1 METPLNPIQ
10 FADLPAA
17 RTCYGLGTAVWS
29 AHSRHHVEPDWWI
42 ALSGTRYVDY
52 NLALIHGDRPGEV
65 ASQVLDEIRTAN
77 VPAVIMLAGPGLR
90 AVEPL
95 KDAGWVCTGAMPFMS
110 KHGGTAE
117 TDPGFRQLEQHELAA
132 ARKLT
137 AAAFDVPDEV
147 GAIVYADGQLDRPDC
162 RTWGLFE
169 DGTLLSCALSV
180 YVENKYSVGWAL
192 ATAPENQRAGYG
204 RRMVR
209 ALAYERQVAGP
220 PSSLVMATDAS
231 KHLYDQEGYLTLEY
245 WQIWSRPRW
254 VLP

>member
-1 METPLNPIQ
+1 METSPNPIQ
-10 FADLPAA
+10 FADLPSV

-29 AHSRHHVEPDWWI
+29 AHHRHHVEPDWWI

-52 NLALIHGDRPGEV
+52 NLALIHGEQPGE
-65 ASQVLDEIRTAN
+65 ATEQVLDEIRTAK

-90 AVEPL
+90 AVEQL

-110 KHGGTAE
+110 KHGGIDAN
-117 TDPGFRQLEQHELAA
+117 DPSFRQLEQHELAA
-132 ARKLT
+132 ARALT

-147 GAIVYADGQLDRPDC
+147 GAIIYADDRLHRADC
-162 RTWGLFE
+162 RIWGLFE
-169 DGTLLSCALSV
+169 DGTLLSCAASA
-180 YVENKYSVGWAL
+180 YVEYKYSVGWAL

-204 RRMVR
+204 RRMIR
-209 ALAYERQVAGP
+209 ALAYQRRIAGP
-220 PSSLVMATDAS
+220 PTSLVMATDAS

>member
-1 METPLNPIQ
+1 VETSPNPIQ
-10 FADLPAA
+10 FADLPTV
-17 RTCYGLGTAVWS
+17 RTCYGQGTAAWS
-29 AHSRHHVEPDWWI
+29 AHHRHHVEPDWWI
-42 ALSGTRYVDY
+42 ALSGTRHVDY
-52 NLALIHGDRPGEV
+52 NLALIHGDQPAE
-65 ASQVLDEIRTAN
+65 AAAQVLDEIRTAK

-95 KDAGWVCTGAMPFMS
+95 KEAGWVCTGAMPFMS
-110 KHGGTAE
+110 KHGGIDE
-117 TDPGFRQLEQHELAA
+117 NDPSFRQLEQHELAA
-132 ARKLT
+132 ARALT

-147 GAIVYADGQLDRPDC
+147 GAIIYADDRLHRPDC
-162 RTWGLFE
+162 RIWGLFE
-169 DGTLLSCALSV
+169 DGALVSCAASV
-180 YVENKYSVGWAL
+180 YVEHKYSVGWAL

-209 ALAYERQVAGP
+209 ALAYERRIAGP
-220 PSSLVMATDAS
+220 PTSLVMATAAS

>member
-1 METPLNPIQ
+1 MDTSPNPIQ

-29 AHSRHHVEPDWWI
+29 SHAKHQVEPDFWI

-52 NLALIHGDRPGEV
+52 NLALIHGDGAAEV
-65 ASQVLDEIRTAN
+65 APHVLDEIRSADL
-77 VPAVIMLAGPGLR
+77 PSLIMLAGPGLR
-90 AVEPL
+90 SVGIL
-95 KDAGWVCTGAMPFMS
+95 RDAGWVCTGALPFMS
-110 KHGGTAE
+110 KHGGTAAS
-117 TDPGFRQLEQHELAA
+117 DPDFRQLEPHELAA
-132 ARKLT
+132 ARALT

-147 GAIVYADGQLDRPDC
+147 GAIVYADRQLQRPDC

-169 DGTLLSCALSV
+169 DGTLMSCALSM
-180 YVENKYSVGWAL
+180 YVENRFSVGWAL
-192 ATAPENQRAGYG
+192 ATAPEHQRAGYG

-209 ALAYERQVAGP
+209 ALAYERSVAGP
-220 PSSLVMATDAS
+220 PTSLVMATDAS